1 MDTRSYVCPNCGA
14 PMEFDS
20 GLQKMHC
27 SHCEN
32 TMTVD
37 EIENYYRELDRQY
50 DHESTLTEED
60 DVDGVFEETAGTGDF
75 KVYRCQGCGAE
86 ILTEEH
92 TAATFCSFC
101 GRPSM
106 MEDRLTG
113 QLMPSVLIPFK
124 IKKEGATEIYTA
136 WSKKGLLTPSKLKSQ
151 ATIEKITGIY
161 VPFWLYD
168 YNAEIQV
175 SAKCTR
181 TRSETRGDYRYVHT
195 DHFMAERDIETEYL
209 KIPVD
214 ASEKMPDDV
223 MDKLEPF
230 SYSDLTG
237 FEMAFLSGYYAEKYN
252 YDSNQMAPRAENR
265 VRQYVYQTAMNTIN
279 GYSSVTVVNRH
290 TKLGRRCV
298 KYALLPVWILNY
310 KYKNKDYMFA
320 MNGQTGKIV
329 ADRPISTGKMA
340 GWFSGILLGIFTVLQ
355 LIGRFLI

>member
-1 MDTRSYVCPNCGA
+1 
-14 PMEFDS
+14 
-20 GLQKMHC
+20 
-27 SHCEN
+27 
-32 TMTVD
+32 
-37 EIENYYRELDRQY
+37 
-50 DHESTLTEED
+50 
-60 DVDGVFEETAGTGDF
+60 
-75 KVYRCQGCGAE
+75 
-86 ILTEEH
+86 
-92 TAATFCSFC
+92 
-101 GRPSM
+101 
-106 MEDRLTG
+106 
-113 QLMPSVLIPFK
+113 
-124 IKKEGATEIYTA
+124 
-136 WSKKGLLTPSKLKSQ
+136 
-151 ATIEKITGIY
+151 
-161 VPFWLYD
+161 
-168 YNAEIQV
+168 
-175 SAKCTR
+175 
-181 TRSETRGDYRYVHT
+181 
-195 DHFMAERDIETEYL
+195 
-209 KIPVD
+209 
-214 ASEKMPDDV
+214 

-265 VRQYVYQTAMNTIN
+265 VRQYVYQAAMNTIN

>member
-1 MDTRSYVCPNCGA
+1 MYA
-14 PMEFDS
+14 
-20 GLQKMHC
+20 
-27 SHCEN
+27 
-32 TMTVD
+32 
-37 EIENYYRELDRQY
+37 
-50 DHESTLTEED
+50 
-60 DVDGVFEETAGTGDF
+60 
-75 KVYRCQGCGAE
+75 
-86 ILTEEH
+86 
-92 TAATFCSFC
+92 
-101 GRPSM
+101 
-106 MEDRLTG
+106 
-113 QLMPSVLIPFK
+113 
-124 IKKEGATEIYTA
+124 A
-136 WSKKGLLTPSKLKSQ
+136 WSKKGLLTPSALRSQ

-168 YNAEIQV
+168 YNAEIQI

-181 TRSETRGDYRYVHT
+181 SRSERRGDYRYVHT
-195 DHFMAERDIETEYL
+195 DHFMVERDIETEYL

-230 SYSDLTG
+230 SYNELTG

-265 VRQYVYQTAMNTIN
+265 VRQYVYQAAMNTIN
-279 GYSSVTVVNRH
+279 GYGSVTVVNRH
-290 TKLGRRCV
+290 TMLGRRRV

-340 GWFSGILLGIFTVLQ
+340 GWFGGILLGIFTVLQ
-355 LIGRFLI
+355 LIGRFLV